1 MPNPLTPD
9 EVSRFRA
16 LVKSAVIVLLLMRLD
31 RPAGAREMAD
41 ILGLEEHTTARYLR
55 HLAKI
60 NVVARAG
67 HRGSYVLLEGRQ
79 LVFGERRTVE
89 NLQFEPI
96 IITRDT
102 DIKDESVVIIDSAR
116 TVENLQFDEN
126 LSPIERALKEAGV
139 SNPKRRALASLPQ
152 ITPESI
158 RAWEVNLKYEK
169 GEKYKPGLL
178 IHMLESG
185 EPTPPVNQIGH
196 HLNCGC
202 EECQRI
208 NYLAWYGGDYPKYYD
223 NAEND
228 EENGKEDKDAKMGIS
243 DDDGD
248 G

>member
-1 MPNPLTPD
+1 ML
-9 EVSRFRA
+9 FRA
-16 LVKSAVIVLLLMRLD
+16 VVKSAIVILLMMRLG
-31 RPAGAREMAD
+31 RPTGAREMAD
-41 ILGLEEHTTARYLR
+41 ILGLDEHTVAKHLR
-55 HLAKI
+55 SLAQV
-60 NVVARAG
+60 NLVARSSAHSG
-67 HRGSYVLLEGRQ
+67 YILLGGSQ
-79 LVFGERRTVE
+79 LILGSDFTVK
-89 NLQFEPI
+89 NLQFDP

-102 DIKDESVVIIDSAR
+102 DINNESVVIIDSAQ
-116 TVENLQFDEN
+116 TVKNLQFEDN
-126 LSPIERALKEAGV
+126 LSPVEQALKEVGI
-139 SNPKRRALASLPQ
+139 SDPKRSELARLTG

-158 RAWEVNLKYEK
+158 KAWEVNLKHEK
-169 GEKYKPGLL
+169 GERYKPGLL

-223 NAEND
+223 DAEND

-243 DDDGD
+243 DDDCD